1 MIPIQ
6 YGYDL
11 QSSSTLDLRLTA
23 GTRND
28 RLDSKENT
36 HDKAENDLFIPNY
49 ALDWDKNSAVT
60 AKLVLGPYEIYK
72 ILDTKPHFLA
82 DL

>member
-1 MIPIQ
+1 MNERWHPSYSQSMIPIQ

-49 ALDWDKNSAVT
+49 ALDWDKT
-60 AKLVLGPYEIYK
+60 QL
-72 ILDTKPHFLA
+72 
-82 DL
+82 

>member
-1 MIPIQ
+1 
-6 YGYDL
+6 
-11 QSSSTLDLRLTA
+11 
-23 GTRND
+23 
-28 RLDSKENT
+28 LDSKENT

-60 AKLVLGPYEIYK
+60 AKLVLGPYKIYK